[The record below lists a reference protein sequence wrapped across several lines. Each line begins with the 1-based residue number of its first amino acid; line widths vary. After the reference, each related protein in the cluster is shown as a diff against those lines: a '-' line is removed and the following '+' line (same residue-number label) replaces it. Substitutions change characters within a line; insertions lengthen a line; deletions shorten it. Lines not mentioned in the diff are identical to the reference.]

1 MLTAAAATVGR
12 GDSRGQAQEGQEK
25 LGPSRVGDSGAWIR
39 VRMARAGEV
48 SRGLDGEG
56 PPSGVYVGGS
66 LLHEGSRRR

>member
-1 MLTAAAATVGR
+1 MFTAVAATMGR
-12 GDSRGQAQEGQEK
+12 GDSRGQAQEGQEE

-39 VRMARAGEV
+39 VRVARAGEV

-56 PPSGVYVGGS
+56 PPSGVHMGGS